1 MQIDWKKYVKLARD
15 KDLSSSQLTQVI
27 RKETHQR
34 VHISEVRRQLFTG
47 GFEETVSG
55 NGSASEVSI
64 IDLSEASDICQRTL
78 KIKVGNLRFEFETES
93 PETSVLMI
101 LSGIG
106 RES

>member
-1 MQIDWKKYVKLARD
+1 MPIDWKKYVRLARD
-15 KDLSSSQLTQVI
+15 KGLSSSQLAQVI

-47 GFEETVSG
+47 GFEETVSD
-55 NGSASEVSI
+55 NGLASEVSV

-78 KIKVGNLRFEFETES
+78 KIKVGNLHLEFETES
-93 PETSVLMI
+93 PETSVLMV

>member
-1 MQIDWKKYVKLARD
+1 MQIDWKKYIRLAQD
-15 KDLSSSQLTQVI
+15 KDLSSSQLAQVI

-47 GFEETVSG
+47 GFEEKVSG
-55 NGSASEVSI
+55 NDSASEVSI
-64 IDLSEASDICQRTL
+64 IDLSEASESCQKTL
-78 KIKVGNLRFEFETES
+78 KIKVGNLHFEFETES

-101 LSGIG
+101 LSGVG

>member
-1 MQIDWKKYVKLARD
+1 MQINWKKYVRLARD
-15 KDLSSSQLTQVI
+15 KDLSSSQLAQVI

-47 GFEETVSG
+47 GFEETASG

-78 KIKVGNLRFEFETES
+78 IKPVDLTALLDDLAINGLATSRVET
-93 PETSVLMI
+93 
-101 LSGIG
+101 GI
-106 RES
+106 

>member
-1 MQIDWKKYVKLARD
+1 MQIDWKKYIRLAQD
-15 KDLSSSQLTQVI
+15 KDLSSSQLAQVI

-55 NGSASEVSI
+55 NDSSSEVSI
-64 IDLSEASDICQRTL
+64 IDLSEESESCQKTL
-78 KIKVGNLRFEFETES
+78 KIKVGNLHFEFETES

-101 LSGIG
+101 LSGVG